1 MSSFTKKR
9 KDGFTI
15 IEVMIVLAIAGL
27 IMLIVFL
34 AVPALQ
40 RTALNTTRKADASAI
55 AAAVANFIDNNG
67 GTLPTG
73 IGNAHADTS
82 TLVIG
87 TTNPS
92 CSLNG
97 TAWTCNT
104 ETAKLG
110 YYTANTTGG
119 DVSPL
124 AGQSGNV
131 WLDVQP
137 AAPAPTITIIP
148 SGGSGA
154 SATSISTNTISII
167 TGWNC
172 NGTNTGL
179 SANANSRSAAILYV
193 TETGS
198 GNGSQQCVEQ

>member
-40 RTALNTTRKADASAI
+40 RTARNTTRKADASAI
-55 AAAVANFIDNNG
+55 AAAVASYIDNNG
-67 GTLPTG
+67 GQLPSGVGYQT
-73 IGNAHADTS
+73 DTS

-87 TTNPS
+87 TAGDVYTGGTTNS
-92 CSLNG
+92 WG
-97 TAWTCNT
+97 DNT

-110 YYTANTTGG
+110 YYVAGGPSVLTGDALEGDIWIHKTPVVATPIVTTIPTSGTVTAT
-119 DVSPL
+119 
-124 AGQSGNV
+124 A
-131 WLDVQP
+131 
-137 AAPAPTITIIP
+137 
-148 SGGSGA
+148 
-154 SATSISTNTISII
+154 ISTNDVLII
-167 TGWNC
+167 PGVGC
-172 NGTNTGL
+172 NSTNTQAGAL
-179 SANANSRSAAILYV
+179 NPRTVAIFYV

-198 GNGSQQCVEQ
+198 GNGSIQCLEQ

>member
-40 RTALNTTRKADASAI
+40 RTARNTTRKADASAI
-55 AAAVANFIDNNG
+55 AAAVASYIDNNG

-73 IGNAHADTS
+73 IGNDATDTT

-87 TTNPS
+87 TTTPS
-92 CSLNG
+92 CALVAHVWG
-97 TAWTCNT
+97 CNT

-110 YYTANTTGG
+110 YYTANTTAA
-119 DVSPL
+119 SITPL
-124 AGQSGNV
+124 QLNSGNV
-131 WLDVQP
+131 WLSVTP
-137 AAPAPTITIIP
+137 AAPAPVIIAA
-148 SGGSGA
+148 SGGGTP
-154 SATSISTNTISII
+154 SATNISTNTISII
-167 TGWNC
+167 TGWSC
-172 NGTNTGL
+172 NGTNTGI
-179 SANANSRSAAILYV
+179 STTSNSRTAAILYV

-198 GNGSQQCVEQ
+198 GNGSLQCVEQ